1 MYQNRG
7 TMTAFPVGD
16 EMIFISVF
24 IVKEQIRGRGI
35 GTRFLR
41 YIMDI
46 NPEKNFALE
55 GAVPAIPLYER
66 MGYKDSGCVLEYLE
80 IPKAY
85 PMKNYTTPSD
95 IRVRRIKV
103 KDDVEAIGDFDKSVS
118 HVDRVEYMTHWL
130 LASHCQAFVAIQ
142 DGACVG
148 YACFRHVRNTVKVQ
162 PLYAEK
168 AAVATALIQCYLLGA
183 QTDASHLHFSLLNQ
197 GKHPHIRDTFQ
208 KFGDV
213 IQSEVI
219 ANLMFTKEVIQYP
232 LHKVFGM
239 SNTDTTPI

>member
-1 MYQNRG
+1 MDTRKSAIHDPNAPAYVRRMFQLRESGRPRGNKAVYGFSRNLVDWSWTKNKFRMVWVDCYYSSVISTSESEVGLPSFEIDGTSLQMKLMAESDLAVLEQMIETIGWPIYLNDISCHYTINRHG
-7 TMTAFPVGD
+7 FFGLFSPDGEMMSTMTAFPVGD

-95 IRVRRIKV
+95 IR
-103 KDDVEAIGDFDKSVS
+103 
-118 HVDRVEYMTHWL
+118 
-130 LASHCQAFVAIQ
+130 
-142 DGACVG
+142 
-148 YACFRHVRNTVKVQ
+148 
-162 PLYAEK
+162 
-168 AAVATALIQCYLLGA
+168 
-183 QTDASHLHFSLLNQ
+183 
-197 GKHPHIRDTFQ
+197 
-208 KFGDV
+208 
-213 IQSEVI
+213 
-219 ANLMFTKEVIQYP
+219 
-232 LHKVFGM
+232 
-239 SNTDTTPI
+239 